1 MKKFTLKQK
10 RKSLLL
16 SGMVFSVTLFSV
28 SSSVA
33 QLQNNAPVY
42 IGDDSSVFVGSG
54 TYYFGSSPGATQ
66 TTRAASTYGKL
77 IFASGASTSGA
88 SDSHY
93 VDGYV
98 RTLGN
103 SAFVFPVGQLGVYA
117 PVKVVP
123 TTTDGVDAA
132 YYRANP
138 TTFGAA
144 LDGTVAA
151 LSTIEYWD
159 VKSALSDATLSLSW
173 RTSSGVAALTGSTL
187 ANLTI
192 VGWRKG
198 GAWEK
203 IPSTI
208 DVTSFVGATST
219 LAEGS
224 ITSDSVVDLSLYSA
238 FSLGSKGT
246 TLANPDFNS
255 YISMANIKDG
265 TLDVNATIGMTEIQV
280 YDLTGKL
287 IQVENAEG
295 GLSLS
300 KPFNFAEGFYIAII
314 KLENSGIATQKLINR
329 K

>member
-1 MKKFTLKQK
+1 
-10 RKSLLL
+10 
-16 SGMVFSVTLFSV
+16 MVFSVTLFSV

-42 IGDDSSVFVGSG
+42 IGDGSSVFVGSG

-103 SAFVFPVGQLGVYA
+103 SAFVFPVGQSGVYA
-117 PVKVVP
+117 PVRVVP
-123 TTTDGVDAA
+123 KTTATTTDGVDAA

-138 TTFGAA
+138 TTIGAA
-144 LDGTVAA
+144 LGGTVTA
-151 LSTIEYWD
+151 LSKIEYWD

-173 RTSSGVAALTGSTL
+173 RTSSDVTALTGSKL

-203 IPSTI
+203 IPSSI
-208 DVTSFVGATST
+208 DATPFVGATST

-224 ITSDSVVDLSLYSA
+224 ITSNSVVDLSLYSA

>member
-42 IGDDSSVFVGSG
+42 IGDDSSVFVGTG

-66 TTRAASTYGKL
+66 TTRAAATYGKL
-77 IFASGASTSGA
+77 IFASGASISGA

-103 SAFVFPVGQLGVYA
+103 TVFVFPVGQSGVYA
-117 PVKVVP
+117 PVQAVP

-132 YYRANP
+132 YYSASP
-138 TTFGAA
+138 TTIGAA
-144 LDGTVAA
+144 LDGTVTA

-173 RTSSGVAALTGSTL
+173 RTSSDVTTLTGSEL

-192 VGWRKG
+192 VGWN
-198 GAWEK
+198 GAAWVK
-203 IPSTI
+203 IPSSI
-208 DVTSFVGATST
+208 DATSFLGGTST
-219 LAEGS
+219 LTEGS
-224 ITSDSVVDLSLYSA
+224 ITSDLAVDLSLYSA
-238 FSLGSKGT
+238 FSLGSKGA
-246 TLANPDFNS
+246 TLANTEFNS
-255 YISMANIKDG
+255 YISMAKIKDG

-300 KPFNFAEGFYIAII
+300 KPFNHADGFYIAKI
-314 KLENSGIATQKLINR
+314 KLENEGIATQKLINR